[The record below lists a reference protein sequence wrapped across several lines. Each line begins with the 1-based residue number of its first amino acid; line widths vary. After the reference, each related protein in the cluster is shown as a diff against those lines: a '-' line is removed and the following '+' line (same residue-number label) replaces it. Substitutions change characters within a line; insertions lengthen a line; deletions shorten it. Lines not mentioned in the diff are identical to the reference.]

1 MKTFDDCEH
10 RSASHGANACS
21 ISHGHRS
28 PMTRDS
34 ELYNLYFILYTLL
47 YDAAKN
53 LDPYHHTIKY
63 KDVMSY
69 NAAVCCALDTAGTST
84 SVVNTVHFGSSG
96 TRTNGIEVNWTFTN
110 AEHAQIAFKCP
121 RSICIEHVKVSLPC
135 TCQRRHSGDS
145 YANPASRR

>member
-47 YDAAKN
+47 YDAAEN

-84 SVVNTVHFGSSG
+84 SVVNTVQWFVRNSHQWNRGQLDSRTLSMHKVHSSAL
-96 TRTNGIEVNWTFTN
+96 EAYV
-110 AEHAQIAFKCP
+110 
-121 RSICIEHVKVSLPC
+121 
-135 TCQRRHSGDS
+135 
-145 YANPASRR
+145 